1 MSAGMEQFLSG
12 DRTRWS
18 YLYSYPHKTAYRRFD
33 DPISLRDLWADEPKD
48 SLYLYT
54 HIPFCA
60 SKCSFCNLF
69 SLSRPGQDLVDR
81 YLDRLETQAHAVRA
95 AIGPAKYSGYA
106 IGGGT
111 PSLLEVPRLERLFF
125 IQSTVFGVDPS
136 HAGSIEAS
144 PDTLTME
151 QIQYL
156 SSVGLERLSLGV
168 QTFDPA
174 EARMLGRPRPDRA
187 LDALLEAVAKADF
200 PVFNLD
206 LIYGTAGQTPES
218 FRASLEK
225 AVSFS
230 PQEIF
235 LYPLY
240 VRPLTPLHRRGSG
253 PDLEGERM
261 DSLLEVGRQFL
272 VDQGYEQDSLRLF
285 RRKDLWREDAIEYSC
300 QEDGMV
306 GLGVGAR
313 SYTRDVHYSTEW
325 AVDRTAVEA
334 VLDSYLARSP
344 ESFAQA
350 DHGIRLSLND
360 RKRRFVIKSILK
372 ARGLDLSR
380 YAQVFG
386 SLAQSDYPDLLE
398 MERLGLAEGSEG
410 WLRLTRR
417 GMALSDGIGAWWIG
431 PEVAARMN
439 EYELR

>member
-1 MSAGMEQFLSG
+1 MSSELEQFLSG
-12 DRTRWS
+12 DRSRWS
-18 YLYSYPHKTAYRRFD
+18 YLYSYPHKTAYRRFAEVV
-33 DPISLRDLWADEPKD
+33 SLRSLWAEEPKD

-69 SLSRPGQDLVDR
+69 SLSRPGQELVDR
-81 YLDRLETQAHAVRA
+81 YLDQLEVQARAVGA
-95 AIGPAKYSGYA
+95 ATGSAKYSGYA

-111 PSLLEVPRLERLFF
+111 PSLLDVPRLERLFS
-125 IQSTVFGVDPS
+125 IQSSVFGVEPS
-136 HAGSIEAS
+136 HRGAFEAS
-144 PDTLTME
+144 PDTLTLE

-174 EARMLGRPRPDRA
+174 EARVLGRPRPDSA
-187 LDALLEAVAKADF
+187 LDALLETVAHADF

-230 PQEIF
+230 PEEIF

-240 VRPLTPLHRRGSG
+240 VRPLTALHRRGSG

-272 VDQGYEQDSLRLF
+272 ADHGYEQDSLRLF
-285 RRKDLWREDAIEYSC
+285 RRKDAIRTESVEYSC

-325 AVDRTAVEA
+325 AVDRTAVES
-334 VLDSYLARSP
+334 VLDAYLARSP
-344 ESFAQA
+344 EAFAQA
-350 DHGIRLSLND
+350 DHGIHLSMDD

-372 ARGLDLSR
+372 ARGLDLVR

-386 SLAQSDYPDLLE
+386 SQARSDYPDLTEL
-398 MERLGLAEGSEG
+398 ERLGMAQVFEGRF
-410 WLRLTRR
+410 RLTPR
-417 GMALSDGIGAWWIG
+417 GLALSDGIGAWLIG
-431 PEVAARMN
+431 AQVAARMN